1 MNREIKFR
9 IWNRT
14 YAEMFYPAGPTK
26 NGDYVELFY
35 LQLDGKLYGDFKH
48 TGNVFCGDDYV
59 IQQYTGLKDKNGKE
73 IYEGDIVVENH
84 DGGEG
89 ESNIGRVFFAA
100 GTFMI
105 DGDGSLYDHTYSL
118 TPDILEDYLVIGNI
132 FENPDLLK

>member
-9 IWNRT
+9 VWSKVKQRW
-14 YAEMFYPAGPTK
+14 
-26 NGDYVELFY
+26 VENML
-35 LQLDGKLYGDFKH
+35 LLACIDGLPFAHIIEYD
-48 TGNVFCGDDYV
+48 TIDDLTTHHVYNASGLELTV
-59 IQQYTGLKDKNGKE
+59 QQYTGLKDRNGKE

-89 ESNIGRVFFAA
+89 ESNIGRVFFTA

>member
-1 MNREIKFR
+1 MLLLACIDGMPF
-9 IWNRT
+9 
-14 YAEMFYPAGPTK
+14 AHF
-26 NGDYVELFY
+26 VELNTVDNSTTHHIY
-35 LQLDGKLYGDFKH
+35 NASGLEL
-48 TGNVFCGDDYV
+48 T
-59 IQQYTGLKDKNGKE
+59 IQQYTGLKDRNGKE

-105 DGDGSLYDHTYSL
+105 DGDGPLYEHTYSL